1 MLHVTRYHVYPSR
14 SIQDEIFRQFEICTD
29 LRNHLLD
36 TGNFDTR
43 QLPPLKKE
51 YPELA
56 TIHSIVLQNLVF
68 QIRDNIKALH
78 TLKSKGRKIGKL
90 RHKRVHSLVYEQ
102 TGYKLKD
109 GKIWFSKIGWMP
121 IRLSRPIIGTIKQ
134 IVLKHTKTNRWTVS
148 VISRDDTEA
157 SPTNG
162 DRSVG
167 IDMGLIHFSTDTDG
181 KIVDHP
187 HNVNKAA
194 RRLRRAQRRLSRCVK
209 GSANRKKQRLRV
221 ARIHETTTNRRDD
234 FLHKWCNEYIE
245 QYDRIAVEKLNIA
258 TMLTGSKTRVKN
270 RNTLDAAWGKAR
282 TFLTYKAA
290 RAGRQVVAVD
300 SYYTTQDCSQCGTR
314 VPKPLSERTHRC
326 PSCGLA
332 IDRDLNAARN
342 ILQKAFA
349 VGWGTLESTLVE
361 IGTAT
366 SSRATMHVPVDEAR
380 IPRL

>member
-1 MLHVTRYHVYPSR
+1 MIHVTRYHVYPSR

-29 LRNHLLD
+29 LRNWYLDHGDFDVRLLP
-36 TGNFDTR
+36 G
-43 QLPPLKKE
+43 LKKE

-56 TIHSIVLQNLVF
+56 TIHSVVLQNLVF

-78 TLKSKGRKIGKL
+78 TLKSKGRKVGRL
-90 RHKRVHSLVYEQ
+90 RHKRVRSLIYEQ
-102 TGYKLKD
+102 TGYKIED

-121 IRLSRPIIGTIKQ
+121 ITLSRSIPGKIKQ
-134 IVLKHTKTNRWTVS
+134 IILKFTKTHKWFVS
-148 VISRDDTEA
+148 VISRDDTE
-157 SPTNG
+157 PTVTDG
-162 DRSVG
+162 YRSVG
-167 IDMGLIHFSTDTDG
+167 IDMGLTHFSTDTDG

-245 QYDRIAVEKLNIA
+245 QYDRIAVEKLNI
-258 TMLTGSKTRVKN
+258 TEMLTGSKTRVKN
-270 RNTLDAAWGKAR
+270 RNTFDAAWGKAR

-290 RAGRQVVAVD
+290 RAGRQVVAID
-300 SYYTTQDCSQCGTR
+300 SAYTTQDCSQCGTR
-314 VPKPLSERTHRC
+314 VPKLLSERTHRC
-326 PSCGLA
+326 PSCGLVL
-332 IDRDLNAARN
+332 DRDLNAARN
-342 ILQKAFA
+342 ILQKAISI
-349 VGWGTLESTLVE
+349 GWGTPESTLVE

-366 SSRATMHVPVDEAR
+366 SSSAAMHVPVDETR
-380 IPRL
+380 IPWL